1 MNPTTIMGEIASVL
15 ADLPGIKSATG
26 HPVKSVGSTPAVVVG
41 YPETEYGIVSRQG
54 ADRLKIPVLVVLGD
68 VIASATAEKFGA
80 YAGRGTARSVPD
92 ALWGKEDWSSC
103 DHAQVTNQR
112 VEAYA
117 AADKDMLAVA
127 FDVDVVVSN

>member
-1 MNPTTIMGEIASVL
+1 MNPAAIMAEIAGVL
-15 ADLPGIKSATG
+15 AELPGIKSAAG

-41 YPETEYGIVSRQG
+41 YPDTTYGIVSSEG
-54 ADRLKIPVLVVLGD
+54 ADRLTVPVLVVLGD

-103 DHAQVTNQR
+103 EYARASGHR

-117 AADKDMLAVA
+117 AADKDMLAVT
-127 FDVDVVVSN
+127 FSVDVVVSN